1 MATCY
6 LMDTS
11 KFHGPLYFV
20 YPLLGIIMP
29 ILACITVI
37 SNTIII
43 IILSRYALDVF
54 DKVISYFERASAPG
68 SVPLPSPAKSQSMPS
83 SKKAKNQ
90 NIRKCRKESKH
101 MSA

>member
-1 MATCY
+1 MDKSGGTHHHNIKSSIIIVTIILRISCLRPDVATCY

-43 IILSRYALDVF
+43 VVLSR
-54 DKVISYFERASAPG
+54 
-68 SVPLPSPAKSQSMPS
+68 
-83 SKKAKNQ
+83 
-90 NIRKCRKESKH
+90 
-101 MSA
+101 

>member
-1 MATCY
+1 MYFRDTHIRHVATPHHHNINIIIIIIVTTTILRISCLRPDVATCY

-43 IILSRYALDVF
+43 VVLSR
-54 DKVISYFERASAPG
+54 
-68 SVPLPSPAKSQSMPS
+68 
-83 SKKAKNQ
+83 
-90 NIRKCRKESKH
+90 
-101 MSA
+101 

>member
-1 MATCY
+1 
-6 LMDTS
+6 MDTS

-43 IILSRYALDVF
+43 VVLSRQRYLHHHPHPHLERLDGGDKF
-54 DKVISYFERASAPG
+54 DKAIVISERGAAPR
-68 SVPLPSPAKSQSMPS
+68 SVSSTNACQKINPHQSENVE
-83 SKKAKNQ
+83 K
-90 NIRKCRKESKH
+90 
-101 MSA
+101 